1 MEMMPTNFSKLFG
14 IGPVG
19 LLISL
24 ALLFIAAWI
33 NRQIDLPPISNN
45 QFLLSSI
52 FFVSGLMTLVIIV
65 WSFRSLPTADR
76 GNKLC
81 TSGAFKY
88 VRHPIYAAFLSVFD
102 FGFAI
107 YLNGYIFVLW
117 AVLLHPIWHCLVKY
131 EERTMIDTFGEA
143 YLEYQERTGRFLPKL
158 MINGG

>member
-1 MEMMPTNFSKLFG
+1 
-14 IGPVG
+14 
-19 LLISL
+19 
-24 ALLFIAAWI
+24 
-33 NRQIDLPPISNN
+33 
-45 QFLLSSI
+45 
-52 FFVSGLMTLVIIV
+52 MTLVIIV

-88 VRHPIYAAFLSVFD
+88 VRHPLYAAFLSVFD

-117 AVLLHPIWHCLVKY
+117 AVLLHPIWHYLVKY